1 MAYSPTRFA
10 RAGIG
15 LGNSGRL
22 RQRFHCGFRCIDSRT
37 SHAKGHMSL
46 AVETFLGYDRFGFIQ
61 RSLVQT
67 DTFDVGWDTANYAL
81 ADVSLDAFTLS
92 GSGTVG
98 SLASITGTGAF
109 TLDAFTASGTGKA
122 IVTGTSSTSL
132 SAFTTSATGNVT
144 VSGTASATL
153 GAFTTSATGKVII
166 TGTGAAT
173 LDAFTGS
180 GSGDL
185 IASGTGTATLGAFT
199 VAGTGEVINP
209 PITGTLSVTLS
220 DFTAYGIGGAPTA
233 DAFTSLAF
241 QNDAF
246 QLSVVDAV
254 YQSNAFQSDTF
265 PTLGDD
271 PDVLQAAS
279 ASAGA
284 FSTSGSFTVAFAPSA
299 ALAGTGSLL
308 ATATVDTPAFSGF
321 VQQDAFQSSGITT
334 PTSYD
339 RSGEASGAFTVTG
352 DFVTTFIRSAT
363 LSGTGFLTQL
373 QDTSLPFPRTELIGY
388 ADITANAGR
397 IGSGTNGRLDA
408 DGVVTATAR
417 LIHNRSAALGG
428 AGTLWTIGGL
438 QQLPASATLS
448 GSSTLAS
455 DRQKVVSAGA
465 AIVLSGAGMTA
476 AAAMNGAIFAGLQ
489 TSGRG
494 TVAATAF
501 ARRFASQNASGGGT
515 LTAGA
520 IAIRATSATLS
531 GSGGFS
537 LTAKKTNR
545 ASYPAALLIG
555 V

>member
-1 MAYSPTRFA
+1 MPFAY
-10 RAGIG
+10 
-15 LGNSGRL
+15 
-22 RQRFHCGFRCIDSRT
+22 
-37 SHAKGHMSL
+37 
-46 AVETFLGYDRFGFIQ
+46 ETFVGYDEFGFIQ
-61 RSLVQT
+61 RSFVQT
-67 DTFDVGWDTANYAL
+67 DSFDIGWDTANQAF
-81 ADVSLDAFTLS
+81 ADVALDAFTLS
-92 GSGTVG
+92 GTGTVG
-98 SLASITGTGAF
+98 ASAITGTLSV
-109 TLDAFTASGTGKA
+109 TLDAFTASATAKA
-122 IVTGTSSTSL
+122 LVTGTLATTTPGT
-132 SAFTTSATGNVT
+132 FTALGTAKAIAA
-144 VSGTASATL
+144 GTAS
-153 GAFTTSATGKVII
+153 I
-166 TGTGAAT
+166 T
-173 LDAFTGS
+173 LDAFTAAA
-180 GSGDL
+180 SGDS

-199 VAGTGEVINP
+199 LAGTGTVP
-209 PITGTLSVTLS
+209 VSGSLSVTLGA
-220 DFTAYGIGGAPTA
+220 FTLYGTGGGPTS
-233 DAFTSLAF
+233 DAFTALAF

-246 QLSVVDAV
+246 QLTPVDAV
-254 YQSNAFQSDTF
+254 FQSNAFQSDTF

-537 LTAKKTNR
+537 LAAKKTNR
-545 ASYPAALLIG
+545 QAYPAALLIG